1 MMVHCRGCSL
11 LVASQGRPTH
21 TNRILF
27 TSRTSLK
34 LAGTCVC
41 VGRVRVC
48 VCVCLCMGY
57 VCGEV
62 GRGREGGEGGK
73 GGLASVTLLSP

>member
-1 MMVHCRGCSL
+1 M
-11 LVASQGRPTH
+11 
-21 TNRILF
+21 
-27 TSRTSLK
+27 
-34 LAGTCVC
+34 
-41 VGRVRVC
+41 
-48 VCVCLCMGY
+48 CLCMGY